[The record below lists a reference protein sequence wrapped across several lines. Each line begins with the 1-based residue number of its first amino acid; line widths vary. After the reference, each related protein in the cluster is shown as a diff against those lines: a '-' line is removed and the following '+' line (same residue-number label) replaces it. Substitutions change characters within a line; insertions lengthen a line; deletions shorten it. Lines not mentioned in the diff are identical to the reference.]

1 MGIPAKRRCCWLK
14 AIFKALSMSALRE
27 LTVRQLQRDPA
38 IVHLGIM
45 SNRTRPFSIFVSFFF
60 FFFFFFFSFFFFSFF
75 FLVFFFFF
83 FFFFLSFFFF
93 FSCYFFFFFFFSCYI
108 IYLFIFKFFFFFLFF
123 FLSYIYKYFVLLFF
137 LSFFKFFCCLN
148 KYFFVLYL
156 GRKNNATHSY
166 QCVYY
171 FRVSK
176 QCCGCQ
182 CFEFS
187 TCEQMLMHMTAV
199 TRGLYGH
206 HKTVCT
212 GS

>member
-45 SNRTRPFSIFVSFFF
+45 SNRTWPFSIFVSFFF
-60 FFFFFFFSFFFFSFF
+60 FFFFFFFFSFLATFFSFSF
-75 FLVFFFFF
+75 FLAILFIYLFLIVFFF
-83 FFFFLSFFFF
+83 L
-93 FSCYFFFFFFFSCYI
+93 
-108 IYLFIFKFFFFFLFF
+108 LFF
-123 FLSYIYKYFVLLFF
+123 IFLSYIYKYFVLLSFF
-137 LSFFKFFCCLN
+137 SFFKFFVCLN